1 MTPILSVPM
10 TVEVPWD
17 VVTNA
22 FTGAVEGPYTPW
34 VHRFTYI
41 REQPSMGLAE
51 AARGGEHT
59 VWYNDP
65 AFWTGGGKALL
76 RYDLPD
82 KNEGN
87 GRGELVVST
96 EEIQKGLAAMAQKAP
111 RHFADL
117 IGEND
122 DAITHDVFMQMIVFG
137 EIIYG

>member
-22 FTGAVEGPYTPW
+22 IVGALEGGYSPWMHAFLPSESPDSQQALHNVREEFEGPWY
-34 VHRFTYI
+34 
-41 REQPSMGLAE
+41 AE
-51 AARGGEHT
+51 EAYWQRGT
-59 VWYNDP
+59 
-65 AFWTGGGKALL
+65 ASLQ
-76 RYDLPD
+76 YDLAD
-82 KNEGN
+82 EGEGEGN
-87 GRGELVVST
+87 GSMTIGKD
-96 EEIQKGLAAMAQKAP
+96 EITKGLAAMAQKAP

-137 EIIYG
+137 ETIYG

>member
-22 FTGAVEGPYTPW
+22 IVGALEGGYSPWMHAFLPSESPDSQQALHNVREEFEGPWY
-34 VHRFTYI
+34 
-41 REQPSMGLAE
+41 AE
-51 AARGGEHT
+51 ESYWQRGT
-59 VWYNDP
+59 
-65 AFWTGGGKALL
+65 ASLQ
-76 RYDLPD
+76 YDLAD
-82 KNEGN
+82 EDEGEGN
-87 GRGELVVST
+87 GSMTIGKD
-96 EEIQKGLAAMAQKAP
+96 EIVKGLATMAQKAP

>member
-17 VVTNA
+17 AVTNA
-22 FTGAVEGPYTPW
+22 IVGALEGGYSPW
-34 VHRFTYI
+34 MHAFRPTNEPI
-41 REQPSMGLAE
+41 SIGLAD
-51 AARGGEHT
+51 AARGGENT

-65 AFWTGGGKALL
+65 AFWIGGGTAAME
-76 RYDLPD
+76 YDRAED
-82 KNEGN
+82 GEGDGK
-87 GRGELVVST
+87 GRMTIGQSDLKRGIEL
-96 EEIQKGLAAMAQKAP
+96 MAQKAP

-117 IGEND
+117 VGEND